1 MKELPILAAMT
12 SGLEEADALDPVV
25 DRVYDITSAVPRGV
39 REVLHGEPA
48 GHTLHPAII
57 LLPVGAWIGSAILD
71 FVPGSKAASQV
82 LVGAGVL
89 TIAPA
94 VVTGLADWSLLPE
107 RRQRRVGIVHAASN
121 TVATT
126 LYALSFVQRSRGK
139 HGSGR
144 LLGLAGLAVVGFSG
158 YLGGHLA
165 YRQGASVETEAD
177 TLVESAAAVLPS

>member
-1 MKELPILAAMT
+1 MKELPILSALT
-12 SGLEEADALDPVV
+12 SGLEEADALDPVI
-25 DRVYDITSAVPRGV
+25 DRVSDFTSTVPREV

-48 GHTLHPAII
+48 GHTLHPALI
-57 LLPVGAWIGSAILD
+57 LWIGSAILD
-71 FVPGSKAASQV
+71 FVPGSKAASTT

-89 TIAPA
+89 TVAPA
-94 VVTGLADWSLLPE
+94 VITGLADWSLLPE
-107 RRQRRVGIVHAASN
+107 KRQRRVGLVHAASN

-126 LYALSFVQRSRGK
+126 LYALSFVQRTRGK
-139 HGSGR
+139 HGSGK

-177 TLVESAAAVLPS
+177 EQFIAVTPS